1 MMDKEALEAAALGA
15 IHRKLISGS
24 HILHHH
30 HVLDAYG
37 HLSVRHPW
45 KPDVFILSRDAAP
58 ATISSPRD
66 LVEYWV
72 KDASPVDPEH
82 APKGFAERHIHSEL
96 YRAYPS
102 IQSVVH
108 SHADAVLP
116 YTINGVPLR
125 PCYHM
130 AGFLG
135 HWSPVWDI
143 ASARPGGGGGNG
155 NGNGDMLVRTEAL
168 GAALAQQFK
177 YATTVVLMR
186 GHGFTA
192 VAGEGGGI
200 EEAVFRAVYTAL
212 NAAVQTTALTTQA
225 AYHSRNDAPLQP
237 IKFLSPEEAEASKA
251 MARDTVMRPW
261 GLWLRE
267 VEASNL
273 YLNSA

>member
-1 MMDKEALEAAALGA
+1 MDKEALEAAALSVV
-15 IHRKLISGS
+15 HRKLINGS

-30 HVLDAYG
+30 NVLDAYG
-37 HLSVRHPW
+37 HLSVRHPT
-45 KPDVFILSRDAAP
+45 KPDVFILSRDTAP
-58 ATISSPRD
+58 ATVASSRD

-72 KDASPVDPEH
+72 KDAAPVDPGH
-82 APKGFAERHIHSEL
+82 APKGFVERYIHSEL

-143 ASARPGGGGGNG
+143 ASARAGAGGSS
-155 NGNGDMLVRTEAL
+155 GDMLVRTEAF

-177 YATTVVLMR
+177 YSTTVVLMR

-192 VAGEGGGI
+192 VAGAGGI
-200 EEAVFRAVYTAL
+200 EEAVFRAVYTAQ
-212 NAAVQTTALTTQA
+212 NAAIQTTALTTQA
-225 AYHSRNDAPLQP
+225 AYHSRNDVPLQP
-237 IKFLSPEEAEASKA
+237 IKFLSPEEAEASKN
-251 MARDTVMRPW
+251 MASDTVMRPW

-267 VEASNL
+267 VEASHL

>member
-1 MMDKEALEAAALGA
+1 MMEKEALEAAALSV

-30 HVLDAYG
+30 NILDAYG
-37 HLSVRHPW
+37 HLSVRHPF

-58 ATISSPRD
+58 ATITSPRD

-72 KDASPVDPEH
+72 KDASPVDGEDR

-143 ASARPGGGGGNG
+143 ASARGSGGGGGIP
-155 NGNGDMLVRTEAL
+155 GDMLVRTEAL

-177 YATTVVLMR
+177 YSTTVVLMR

-192 VAGEGGGI
+192 IAGEGGGI
-200 EEAVFRAVYTAL
+200 EEAVFRAVYTAQ
-212 NAAVQTTALTTQA
+212 NAAIQSAAMTAQA
-225 AYHSRNDAPLQP
+225 AYHSRNHDAPLQP
-237 IKFLSPEEAEASKA
+237 IKFLSPEEAEASRN